1 MATQSQ
7 AADAHE
13 SRKSTIIAI
22 VSSVLTVAFLLV
34 SMRVYTRAVL
44 LRNFGFD
51 DWCCIFAFIST
62 LACGALIAQNTTNGL
77 GAHQSTL
84 SEEELTEYLKIFYWS
99 ILTYNIALAAIKM
112 TFLLQYYRAMTT
124 HKLKKAYI
132 AALVVVGL
140 WSLSQIFLQAFTCT
154 PVKAFWDKTVSGS
167 CIPSNPTWYINAA
180 GNIVTDVLILILPLP
195 IILKLKLGRRQKYI
209 LMSILCLGFFT
220 CTISII
226 RIRFL
231 SIEGDGTWRNVDTAG
246 WSIGE
251 LCSGIVCACLPTI
264 RPLVSRYLPT
274 LFTLDRSSAGH
285 QDSRSELRMNQRY
298 GSRGHELGNFP
309 HRSLHS
315 SEDVL
320 YGSQTGVV
328 ISTKISQRT
337 ELSKDGGELTIQHI
351 TVKGADGNR
360 GYNSRDNEGQESQHS
375 RSIDLNHKEDPQI
388 AHRPEAKEFT

>member
-1 MATQSQ
+1 MATHSQ

-34 SMRVYTRAVL
+34 SMRVYTRAVI
-44 LRNFGFD
+44 LRNFGID
-51 DWCCIFAFIST
+51 DWSCIFAFIST

-84 SEEELTEYLKIFYWS
+84 SEEELTEYLKMFYWS
-99 ILTYNIALAAIKM
+99 ILIYNIALAAIKM

-132 AALVVVGL
+132 AALVIVGL
-140 WSLSQIFLQAFTCT
+140 WSLSQIFLQAFICT
-154 PVKAFWDKTVSGS
+154 PVRAFWDKTVSGS
-167 CIPSNPTWYINAA
+167 CVPSHPAWYINAA
-180 GNIVTDVLILILPLP
+180 GNIATDILILILPLP

-209 LMSILCLGFFT
+209 LMSILCLGFF
-220 CTISII
+220 
-226 RIRFL
+226 
-231 SIEGDGTWRNVDTAG
+231 IEGDGTWQNVDTAG

-264 RPLVSRYLPT
+264 RPLVSRYLPS

-298 GSRGHELGNFP
+298 GSRTHELSNFP

-315 SEDVL
+315 SESKDVL

-351 TVKGADGNR
+351 TVKGADSNR
-360 GYNSRDNEGQESQHS
+360 GYNSRENEGQESQHS
-375 RSIDLNHKEDPQI
+375 RSIDLNHKEVPQM